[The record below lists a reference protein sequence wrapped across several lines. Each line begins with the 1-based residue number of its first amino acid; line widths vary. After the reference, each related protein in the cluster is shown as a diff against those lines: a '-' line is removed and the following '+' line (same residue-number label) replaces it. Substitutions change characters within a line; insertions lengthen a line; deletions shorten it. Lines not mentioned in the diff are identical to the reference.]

1 MIILG
6 NLVTPKWWT
15 DLWLNEG
22 FATYISY
29 LGVEAVEPNF
39 HFLEHFTTPYESSI
53 TTIGMQN
60 VLRLDSLGTSHPIS
74 ITVHN
79 PDEIKEIFDAVSYSK
94 GTIGASQIFHLI
106 KSFTIHIPNYLITT
120 FSYDFIIFLFI

>member
-1 MIILG
+1 VQETNFHLYITTITG

-53 TTIGMQN
+53 TTIGLQN

-94 GTIGASQIFHLI
+94 GTTGSSNF
-106 KSFTIHIPNYLITT
+106 
-120 FSYDFIIFLFI
+120 FI

>member
-1 MIILG
+1 MRETTFHAYIITITG

-94 GTIGASQIFHLI
+94 GTFCVLNFQF
-106 KSFTIHIPNYLITT
+106 
-120 FSYDFIIFLFI
+120 D